1 MYSKCI
7 AAILTLLV
15 CLGIDVDHIAPAE
28 HAETSTKTNVLTQSE
43 SVSDQKLVP
52 TAAVQTEDE
61 DLLSA
66 EEAEALVLA
75 HAELDARDVWALH
88 AEPDF
93 EFGALVWDVEFRT
106 EDWEYDYT
114 VHAGSG
120 EILKQERDYEPQKRT
135 EAETKPAEP
144 SAVKPTEPVIPAPQ
158 TPTVEKLTAEAAEE
172 IALAHAGLSRTAV
185 RGLRSEL
192 DRDDGRTVY
201 EIEFRDGAVEYEY
214 EIDAQS
220 GTILDW
226 DQDYD
231 D

>member
-15 CLGIDVDHIAPAE
+15 CLGIDVDHIATAE

-93 EFGALVWDVEFRT
+93 EFGALVWDVEFRAG
-106 EDWEYDYT
+106 DWDYDYT

-135 EAETKPAEP
+135 ETEAKPAEP

-185 RGLRSEL
+185 RGLRTEL

-220 GTILDW
+220 GNVLDW
-226 DQDYD
+226 DRDYD

>member
-1 MYSKCI
+1 MYSKFI

-15 CLGIDVDHIAPAE
+15 CLGIDVGHIAPAE
-28 HAETSTKTNVLTQSE
+28 SAETPTNVLTQSE
-43 SVSDQKLVP
+43 NFSDQNRIQTV
-52 TAAVQTEDE
+52 AVQTEGD

-66 EEAEALVLA
+66 EDAEALVFA
-75 HAELDARDVWALH
+75 HAGLDARDVTDLRSV
-88 AEPDF
+88 PDF
-93 EFGALVWDVEFRT
+93 EYGALVWDVKFRA

-120 EILKQERDYEPQKRT
+120 EILKQEREYEPQKRT
-135 EAETKPAEP
+135 EARTKPAQP
-144 SAVKPTEPVIPAPQ
+144 STAKPAELVIPAPQ

-185 RGLRSEL
+185 RGLRTEL
-192 DRDDGRTVY
+192 YRDDGRTVY

-220 GTILDW
+220 GNVLDW
-226 DQDYD
+226 DRDYD